1 MIFFFFPFS
10 FSLTAIFLLC
20 KETVFALTASLLKT
34 EKENRSVFQRP
45 VRRIRK
51 HFAIHSVQRQSIMQW
66 CYVARHISIPDIS
79 PSNPFWSSQLFLLW
93 AERTQSWV
101 VKQIWRAVLIYEAAA
116 VAFPPKS
123 NGKKQEIL
131 RSRKVHLLF
140 SNEAI
145 KQKCIQSMK
154 TGRNRFFAHV
164 SARLQWQADVKKEL
178 TVPFINSPPPFS
190 ALPRGNASGTDSAN

>member
-1 MIFFFFPFS
+1 MDVGNSLAVSFLLRSSLPPVFLSIAKWIFLFPFS

-79 PSNPFWSSQLFLLW
+79 PSNPFWRSQLFLLW

-101 VKQIWRAVLIYEAAA
+101 VKQIWRRGFDFWGGGGCISAE
-116 VAFPPKS
+116 
-123 NGKKQEIL
+123 NRTKK
-131 RSRKVHLLF
+131 
-140 SNEAI
+140 
-145 KQKCIQSMK
+145 K
-154 TGRNRFFAHV
+154 TGNNKIKKGAPFVFKRSNKTKMYSKHENR
-164 SARLQWQADVKKEL
+164 QK
-178 TVPFINSPPPFS
+178 
-190 ALPRGNASGTDSAN
+190 

>member
-1 MIFFFFPFS
+1 MDVGNSLAVSFLLRSSLPPVFLSIAKWIFLFPFS

-79 PSNPFWSSQLFLLW
+79 PSNPFWRSQLFLLW

-101 VKQIWRAVLIYEAAA
+101 VKQIWRAVLISEAAA
-116 VAFPPKS
+116 VAFPPKIERKKTENIKIKKGAPFVFKRS
-123 NGKKQEIL
+123 NKTKMYSKHEN
-131 RSRKVHLLF
+131 R
-140 SNEAI
+140 
-145 KQKCIQSMK
+145 QK
-154 TGRNRFFAHV
+154 
-164 SARLQWQADVKKEL
+164 
-178 TVPFINSPPPFS
+178 
-190 ALPRGNASGTDSAN
+190 

>member
-1 MIFFFFPFS
+1 MDVGNSLAVSFLLRLFLGPPTCFSEHCKMDFFFFPFS

-79 PSNPFWSSQLFLLW
+79 SSNPFWSSQLFLLLV
-93 AERTQSWV
+93 ERTQSWV
-101 VKQIWRAVLIYEAAA
+101 VKQFWRAVLISEAAA
-116 VAFPPKS
+116 VAFPPKIER
-123 NGKKQEIL
+123 KKQEIW
-131 RSRKVHLLF
+131 RSRKAHLLF

-145 KQKCIQSMK
+145 KQKYIQSMK
-154 TGRNRFFAHV
+154 TPAEIDSLLSLALGFSGR
-164 SARLQWQADVKKEL
+164 QM
-178 TVPFINSPPPFS
+178 
-190 ALPRGNASGTDSAN
+190 